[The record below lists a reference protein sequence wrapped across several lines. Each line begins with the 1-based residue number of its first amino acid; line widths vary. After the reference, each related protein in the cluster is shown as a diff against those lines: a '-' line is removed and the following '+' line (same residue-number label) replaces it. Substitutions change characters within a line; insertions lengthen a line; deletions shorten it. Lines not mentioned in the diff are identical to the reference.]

1 MAKWTSARTFGLK
14 TYNFDR
20 ERADCGEA
28 PNPESSRTALGK
40 TGEMRLVATLLD
52 NAIEESFRAKC
63 QLRDE
68 AREWLS
74 GAPAAFF
81 AQYCFEAMGLDY
93 DTCKKALQKQWQ
105 NRKQLYKTK
114 KKRRER

>member
-1 MAKWTSARTFGLK
+1 
-14 TYNFDR
+14 
-20 ERADCGEA
+20 
-28 PNPESSRTALGK
+28 
-40 TGEMRLVATLLD
+40 MRLVATLLD
-52 NAIEESFRAKC
+52 NAIEESFRPKC
-63 QLRDE
+63 QIRDE
-68 AREWLS
+68 AREWLL